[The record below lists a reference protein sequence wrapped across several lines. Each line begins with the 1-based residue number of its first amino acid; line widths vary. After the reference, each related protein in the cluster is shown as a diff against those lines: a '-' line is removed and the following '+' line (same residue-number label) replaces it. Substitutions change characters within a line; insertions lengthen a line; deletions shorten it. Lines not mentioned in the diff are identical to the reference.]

1 MSEQDRQSIGLTSQ
15 SQQLMEEILA
25 KGWFS
30 EQQDVAR
37 LALACALRAGMNPG
51 TTSGVDTRWGSGLFD
66 RTGELLALI
75 SAFHPDAAMP
85 VRAAEFFVNEGLK
98 LVHDQL
104 VVSALGPDALMSV
117 PK

>member
-1 MSEQDRQSIGLTSQ
+1 MSEQDRQSIGLTTQ

-37 LALACALRAGMNPG
+37 LALACALRAGLAPG

-75 SAFHPDAAMP
+75 GAFHPDTKMP

-104 VVSALGPDALMSV
+104 VVKGAGPDVLMS
-117 PK
+117 